1 MCSGQLGEPLRL
13 AQLTHP
19 SPLEALARTIITMSA
34 PASSTN
40 TSQAMP
46 PSKEMLFTLDNP
58 VFCCYLFWATVLVAK
73 MLLMSLLTALQRF
86 RYKIFP
92 NEEDLFF
99 KNLEVQFDDPHVERV
114 RRAHRNDMENILPY
128 FIMSLIYISTNPN
141 ADVACNLFRVAS
153 VARIVHTLVYAVY
166 PVPQPSRIIAFAT
179 MLCITFYMAAVV
191 ALRTLS
197 FI

>member
-1 MCSGQLGEPLRL
+1 MLNQEL
-13 AQLTHP
+13 LT
-19 SPLEALARTIITMSA
+19 LE
-34 PASSTN
+34 
-40 TSQAMP
+40 
-46 PSKEMLFTLDNP
+46 NP
-58 VFCCYLFWATVLVAK
+58 VFCCYIFWATVLVVK

-99 KNLEVQFDDPHVERV
+99 KNIEVQFDDPHVERV

-128 FIMSLIYISTNPN
+128 FIMSLIYICTNPTE
-141 ADVACNLFRVAS
+141 AVACNLFRVAA
-153 VARIVHTLVYAVY
+153 VARILHTLVYAVY
-166 PVPQPSRIIAFAT
+166 PVPQPARIIAFAT
-179 MLCITFYMAAVV
+179 MMLITFYMAAVV

>member
-1 MCSGQLGEPLRL
+1 
-13 AQLTHP
+13 
-19 SPLEALARTIITMSA
+19 MSA
-34 PASSTN
+34 PANNATQQTM
-40 TSQAMP
+40 TSPGDMFNL
-46 PSKEMLFTLDNP
+46 ENP

-73 MLLMSLLTALQRF
+73 MLLMSLLTAVQRF

-92 NEEDLFF
+92 NQEDLFF
-99 KNLEVQFDDPHVERV
+99 KNLEVKFDDPHVERV

-141 ADVACNLFRVAS
+141 ANVACNLFRVAS
-153 VARIVHTLVYAVY
+153 VARIIHTLVYAVY
-166 PVPQPSRIIAFAT
+166 PVPQPSRILAFAT
-179 MLCITFYMAAVV
+179 MLLITFYMAAVV

>member
-1 MCSGQLGEPLRL
+1 MS
-13 AQLTHP
+13 TP
-19 SPLEALARTIITMSA
+19 SPML
-34 PASSTN
+34 
-40 TSQAMP
+40 
-46 PSKEMLFTLDNP
+46 KEQLLTLDNP
-58 VFCCYLFWATVLVAK
+58 VFCCYLFWATVLVVK

-99 KNLEVQFDDPHVERV
+99 KNIEVQFDDPHVERV

-128 FIMSLIYISTNPN
+128 FIMGLIYLSTDPNPT
-141 ADVACNLFRVAS
+141 VACNLFRVAA
-153 VARIVHTLVYAVY
+153 VARILHTLVYAVY
-166 PVPQPSRIIAFAT
+166 PVPQPSRILAFAT
-179 MLCITFYMAAVV
+179 MLLITFYMAAVV

>member
-1 MCSGQLGEPLRL
+1 
-13 AQLTHP
+13 
-19 SPLEALARTIITMSA
+19 MSA
-34 PASSTN
+34 TASN
-40 TSQAMP
+40 TSRMMTSP
-46 PSKEMLFTLDNP
+46 GDMFTLENP
-58 VFCCYLFWATVLVAK
+58 VFCCYLFWSTVLVVK
-73 MLLMSLLTALQRF
+73 MLLMSLLTAVQRF

-92 NEEDLFF
+92 NQEDLFF

-141 ADVACNLFRVAS
+141 ADVACILFRVAS
-153 VARIVHTLVYAVY
+153 VARIIHTLVYAVY
-166 PVPQPSRIIAFAT
+166 PVPQPSRILAFAT
-179 MLCITFYMAAVV
+179 MLLITFYMAAVV

>member
-1 MCSGQLGEPLRL
+1 MSTTAGNASQTMTSTGE
-13 AQLTHP
+13 
-19 SPLEALARTIITMSA
+19 M
-34 PASSTN
+34 
-40 TSQAMP
+40 
-46 PSKEMLFTLDNP
+46 FTLENP
-58 VFCCYLFWATVLVAK
+58 VFCCYLFWATVLVVK
-73 MLLMSLLTALQRF
+73 MNLMSLLTAIQRF

-92 NEEDLFF
+92 NQEDLFF
-99 KNLEVQFDDPHVERV
+99 KNLEVKFDDPNVERV

-153 VARIVHTLVYAVY
+153 VARIIHTLVYAVY

-179 MLCITFYMAAVV
+179 MLLITFYMAAVV
-191 ALRTLS
+191 ALRTLN

>member
-1 MCSGQLGEPLRL
+1 
-13 AQLTHP
+13 
-19 SPLEALARTIITMSA
+19 MSA
-34 PASSTN
+34 AASNSSKMM
-40 TSQAMP
+40 TSPGDM
-46 PSKEMLFTLDNP
+46 FTLENP
-58 VFCCYLFWATVLVAK
+58 VFCCYLFWSTVLVVK
-73 MLLMSLLTALQRF
+73 MLLMSLLTAVQRF

-92 NEEDLFF
+92 NQEDLFF

-141 ADVACNLFRVAS
+141 ADVACILFRVAS
-153 VARIVHTLVYAVY
+153 VARIIHTLVYAVY
-166 PVPQPSRIIAFAT
+166 PVPQPSRILAFAT
-179 MLCITFYMAAVV
+179 MLLITFYMAAVV

>member
-1 MCSGQLGEPLRL
+1 MS
-13 AQLTHP
+13 TP
-19 SPLEALARTIITMSA
+19 SPML
-34 PASSTN
+34 
-40 TSQAMP
+40 
-46 PSKEMLFTLDNP
+46 KEQLLTLDNP
-58 VFCCYLFWATVLVAK
+58 VFCCYLFWATVLVVK

-99 KNLEVQFDDPHVERV
+99 KNIEVQFDDPHVERV

-128 FIMSLIYISTNPN
+128 FIMGLIYLSTDPSPT
-141 ADVACNLFRVAS
+141 VACNLFRVAA
-153 VARIVHTLVYAVY
+153 VARILHTLVYAVY
-166 PVPQPSRIIAFAT
+166 PVPQPSRILAFAT
-179 MLCITFYMAAVV
+179 MLLITFYMAAVV

>member
-1 MCSGQLGEPLRL
+1 MSTNGS
-13 AQLTHP
+13 TMP
-19 SPLEALARTIITMSA
+19 SPQVLYNLE
-34 PASSTN
+34 
-40 TSQAMP
+40 
-46 PSKEMLFTLDNP
+46 NP
-58 VFCCYLFWATVLVAK
+58 VFCCYLFWATVLVVK

-99 KNLEVQFDDPHVERV
+99 KNTEVQFNDPHVERV

-128 FIMSLIYISTNPN
+128 FIMSLIYISTNPD
-141 ADVACNLFRVAS
+141 ATVACNLFRVAS
-153 VARIVHTLVYAVY
+153 LARIAHTLVYAVY
-166 PVPQPSRIIAFAT
+166 PVPQPSRIIAFGS
-179 MLCITFYMAAVV
+179 MLLITFYMAAVV

>member
-1 MCSGQLGEPLRL
+1 
-13 AQLTHP
+13 
-19 SPLEALARTIITMSA
+19 MSA
-34 PASSTN
+34 PANNASQQMM
-40 TSQAMP
+40 TSPGDMFNL
-46 PSKEMLFTLDNP
+46 ENP
-58 VFCCYLFWATVLVAK
+58 VFCCYLFWATVLVVK
-73 MLLMSLLTALQRF
+73 MLLMSLLTAVQRF

-92 NEEDLFF
+92 NQEDLFF

-141 ADVACNLFRVAS
+141 ANVACNLFRVAS
-153 VARIVHTLVYAVY
+153 VARIIHTLVYAVY
-166 PVPQPSRIIAFAT
+166 PVPQPSRILAFAT
-179 MLCITFYMAAVV
+179 MLLITFYMAAIV